1 MERFQEILNL
11 IAASRETYAAVFLAV
26 SRYLVPAL
34 GVWLLLHCAR
44 PLISF
49 RREPEIWAWLKFG
62 DGSQVAVT
70 HWENVIGRSKSS
82 DINIALSTVSR
93 NHAVL
98 TRYDDGSWTIT
109 DASSKTGTWVNGEKV
124 DIRAVHEGDT
134 ISIGG
139 VDMELQVITKRPMA
153 ADCLPSS

>member
-1 MERFQEILNL
+1 MNQLQQILTL
-11 IAASRETYAAVFLAV
+11 VQASRETYAAVFLAV
-26 SRYLVPAL
+26 SRYLIPAL
-34 GVWLLLHCAR
+34 GLWLLLHCAR

-49 RREPEIWAWLKFG
+49 RREPEIWAWLRFS

-98 TRYDDGSWTIT
+98 TRRQLDDYGCQFQNRNLGQRG
-109 DASSKTGTWVNGEKV
+109 K
-124 DIRAVHEGDT
+124 
-134 ISIGG
+134 GG
-139 VDMELQVITKRPMA
+139 YPRRP
-153 ADCLPSS
+153 